1 MCNINILMLIV
12 GIILLFFLLNNSA
25 NKYISLGKKNN
36 SSILIIILIT
46 LIIFMLIQNN
56 EGFKNID
63 ENVFTG
69 IKGKTT
75 MSNLQELQNNEIQ
88 LLEEKAKFVKQFL
101 NKKNEQIEKSKY
113 KKIPIENSCMVL
125 NSNGSIN
132 LSKEIP
138 VDSQSLPISPNSSLS
153 KKNFDNITDMLNS

>member
-1 MCNINILMLIV
+1 MCNINILMLSI
-12 GIILLFFLLNNSA
+12 GIIIVFLLLNNSV

-36 SSILIIILIT
+36 SSIIIIILIT
-46 LIIFMLIQNN
+46 VIIFMLIQNSENFKDIN
-56 EGFKNID
+56 ED
-63 ENVFTG
+63 VFSG

-101 NKKNEQIEKSKY
+101 QKKNDDIEKSKY

-132 LSKEIP
+132 LSKQLP
-138 VDSQSLPISPNSSLS
+138 LDSQSLPISPNSNLS
-153 KKNFDNITDMLNS
+153 KKNFDNLTDMLNS